1 MTYALPIP
9 APALVVAAKA
19 AVRTVTA
26 KLWVDWDGDG
36 VFTDESAYVTEM
48 RGIEAADTQTRYL
61 SASEVVIELDNST
74 GRYGADN
81 QSSPIYAYLTR
92 TGQKAYVELGYN
104 GVVARI
110 GTYWIEKLDTA
121 TTRKEATMRLLDRV
135 GQLGD
140 VRISLAPDANKLTSA
155 VFVSMCAAAGLAASE
170 YGYDTGT
177 RTVAYVVAG
186 AERAIGELMQLAQA
200 EGGRI
205 FVDGNGVL
213 QFWNAEHHVAALR
226 TPLITLTRSAHV
238 YDIAYPRRNEDTI
251 TRFVLEYDTRESVA
265 VDEIVYDQK
274 QNIVLAAPGLDAAGK
289 VIFAAPL
296 TLELR
301 AMDMTRW
308 ERYLPVQFTTVN
320 TLTAKA
326 GSDGSG
332 ATLAN
337 VAAAPPRNGTVSPGS
352 NLYYTW
358 TASGPTGVLKLWTDS
373 VTGAAVT
380 VLRLNGKPQRSVAP
394 YSVVADDP
402 TADPARA
409 PVEQKMTNAYLPST
423 DVAAEQAA
431 TELFFRSG
439 QLATVNLPDID
450 GMPFLR
456 AFDCLAIDDDSQSP
470 TVRYFLQVLR
480 NEWRVSESDGYRCA
494 LTTAP
499 ALPTNEQV
507 VSQVIPTPSPGAP
520 VTGGNQVPPW
530 YWGPTASQVLVWTY
544 SDWG

>member
-1 MTYALPIP
+1 MSYAIPIP
-9 APALVVAAKA
+9 TLALVAATKA
-19 AVRTVTA
+19 AVRTISA

-48 RGIEAADTQTRYL
+48 QGIEAANTQTRYL
-61 SASEVVIELDNST
+61 NAAEVTIQLDNSA
-74 GRYGADN
+74 GRYSAEN
-81 QSSPIYAYLTR
+81 PSSPIYAYLTR

-104 GVVARI
+104 GIVARV

-121 TTRKEATMRLLDRV
+121 TAKREATMRLLDRV

-140 VRISLAPDANKLTSA
+140 VRVSLSPDANKLTSA
-155 VFVSMCAAAGLAASE
+155 VFVAMCGAAGLSASE
-170 YGYDTGT
+170 YAYDTGT
-177 RTVAYVVAG
+177 RTVPYYVAA
-186 AERAIGELMQLAQA
+186 AEPVVGEFMQLAQA

-205 FVDGNGVL
+205 FADANGVL
-213 QFWNAEHHVAALR
+213 QFWNAEHHIAALR
-226 TPLITLTRSAHV
+226 TPLVTLSRSAHV
-238 YDIAYPRRNEDTI
+238 YNIAYPRRTEDTI
-251 TRFVLEYDTRESVA
+251 TRFVLEYNTRESVA
-265 VDEIVYDQK
+265 IDEVVYEQK
-274 QNIVLAAPGLDAAGK
+274 QKIVLAAPTLDGSGK

-320 TLTAKA
+320 TLTAKV
-326 GSDGSG
+326 GSDGAG
-332 ATLAN
+332 ATLTN
-337 VAAAPPRNGTVSPGS
+337 VVGVPPRNGTLSPGA

-358 TASGPTGVLKLWTDS
+358 TPSGSTGIVKFWTDS
-373 VTGAAVT
+373 PTAAAVT
-380 VLRLNGKPQRSVAP
+380 VLRMNGKPQRSVAP

-423 DVAAEQAA
+423 DIAAEQAA
-431 TELFFRSG
+431 TELFFRSS
-439 QLATVNLPDID
+439 QLATVNLPDLD

-456 AFDCLAIDDDSQSP
+456 AFDCFAIDDDSQSP

-480 NEWRVSESDGYRCA
+480 NEWRVSESEGYRCS

-507 VSQVIPTPSPGAP
+507 ASQIIPVPSLGSPA
-520 VTGGNQVPPW
+520 TGGNQAPPW
-530 YWGPTASQVLVWTY
+530 YWGPTGSQVLTWTY
-544 SDWG
+544 SDWA